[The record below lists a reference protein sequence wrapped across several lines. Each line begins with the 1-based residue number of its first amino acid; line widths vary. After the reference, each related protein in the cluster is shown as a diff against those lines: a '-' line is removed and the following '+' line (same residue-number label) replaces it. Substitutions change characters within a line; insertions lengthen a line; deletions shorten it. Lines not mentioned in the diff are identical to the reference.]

1 MPKPCAVSAR
11 RDRAP
16 DFDGEWIDLALFEPL
31 FRLVEWQVIVHDQLG
46 TVPQR
51 SGNQSWRSPPPP

>member
-1 MPKPCAVSAR
+1 MKTRLSGP
-11 RDRAP
+11 RDGHQHRQMTAQGVR
-16 DFDGEWIDLALFEPL
+16 DHGD
-31 FRLVEWQVIVHDQLG
+31 VEWQVIVHDQLG